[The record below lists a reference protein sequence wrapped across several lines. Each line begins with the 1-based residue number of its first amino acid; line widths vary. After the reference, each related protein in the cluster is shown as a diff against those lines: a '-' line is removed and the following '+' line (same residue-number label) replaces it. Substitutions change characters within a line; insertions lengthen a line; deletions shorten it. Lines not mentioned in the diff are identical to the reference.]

1 MNTKLIALIA
11 VFLILFLLS
20 PIVFEYRSKDFEI
33 DDRPEY
39 VKEEEFIGNYIAN
52 NNPNKDNT
60 TE

>member
-20 PIVFEYRSKDFEI
+20 PIIFEYRSKDIEI